1 MVGLIWAVLELD
13 VALDDFLETMK
24 IGDQMPCLVREC

>member
-24 IGDQMPCLVREC
+24 IGDQMRCLVLEY